1 MVARMWPHDCNS
13 KGQEDTYCMWN
24 VLRQFLLFRVGQN
37 TSRGALRMLGFGRL
51 AAIAG
56 LIGGYR
62 YMRRHQAR

>member
-1 MVARMWPHDCNS
+1 
-13 KGQEDTYCMWN
+13 MWN

-37 TSRGALRMLGFGRL
+37 ASRGAVRMLGFGRL

-62 YMRRHQAR
+62 YMRRYPAR

>member
-1 MVARMWPHDCNS
+1 MWPRACNS
-13 KGQEDTYCMWN
+13 KAQEDTNYMWN

-37 TSRGALRMLGFGRL
+37 TSRGALRMLGLGRF